1 MRLTDRKKEILREV
15 VSKFIEFAGPVSSQN
30 LAENSGLE
38 LSPAT
43 IRKEMAELEDMG
55 YLTHPYT
62 SAGRI
67 PSDKGYRF
75 FVDNF
80 IKDKIKLQSGS
91 SKALARVN
99 LDVDKDM
106 ELEAILQKSSEQLA
120 RLTSYLSMIVAP
132 AVYHSRFRH
141 LEILKFNGGNL
152 LLVLI
157 TDTGRVF
164 KRNFIIEGDY
174 NSLDFQSASNIL
186 NQQLKDISI
195 SDIDYK
201 ILKIPENNSSLIPLI
216 KKILEIIKSCGQ
228 ETLLYNRIFIHGAS
242 SVLNQPDFINL
253 KKIQEILSI
262 IENEYLLLNLLL
274 DISGDNEELI
284 VKIGSEIFAEGPD
297 DLSLVASRYKIYGYS
312 TGAIGVLGPKRMD
325 YCRVIDIIGAFVE
338 SFKQIFNM
346 KA

>member
-1 MRLTDRKKEILREV
+1 M
-15 VSKFIEFAGPVSSQN
+15 
-30 LAENSGLE
+30 
-38 LSPAT
+38 
-43 IRKEMAELEDMG
+43 
-55 YLTHPYT
+55 
-62 SAGRI
+62 
-67 PSDKGYRF
+67 
-75 FVDNF
+75 
-80 IKDKIKLQSGS
+80 
-91 SKALARVN
+91 
-99 LDVDKDM
+99 
-106 ELEAILQKSSEQLA
+106 
-120 RLTSYLSMIVAP
+120 
-132 AVYHSRFRH
+132 
-141 LEILKFNGGNL
+141 
-152 LLVLI
+152 LVLI

-174 NSLDFQSASNIL
+174 NTLDFQSASNIL

-195 SDIDYK
+195 SDIDYR
-201 ILKIPENNSSLIPLI
+201 ILKIPENNSYLIPLI
-216 KKILEIIKSCGQ
+216 KKIIEIIKSCGQ

-274 DISGDNEELI
+274 DISGDDDGLI
-284 VKIGSEIFAEGPD
+284 VKIGSEIFKEGPD
-297 DLSLVASRYKIYGYS
+297 DLSLVASRYRIYGYS